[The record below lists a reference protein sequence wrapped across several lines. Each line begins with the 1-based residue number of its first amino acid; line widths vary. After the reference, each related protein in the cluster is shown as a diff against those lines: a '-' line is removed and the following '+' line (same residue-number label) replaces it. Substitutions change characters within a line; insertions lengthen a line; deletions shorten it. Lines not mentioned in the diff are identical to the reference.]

1 MSMCENCGER
11 EAVVHLTQ
19 IVDNTI
25 TTLNLC
31 EPCAAEKGIETG
43 AHAAKFPLGDFL
55 ASLGEGPGAAGVAAE
70 ADAACP
76 SCGATLRDFR
86 QTGRLGCADC
96 YRAFESQLRDLL
108 RRVHGNAQHVGE
120 RYRGAGASPAQPAA
134 NDARP
139 GPGDT
144 LPELRERLRCAV
156 EAEDFES
163 AARLRDA
170 IRGLE

>member
-1 MSMCENCGER
+1 MSLCQNCGER

-31 EPCAAEKGIETG
+31 EPCAAEQGVETG
-43 AHAAKFPLGDFL
+43 THAAKFPLGDFL

-70 ADAACP
+70 ADAGCP

-96 YRAFESQLRDLL
+96 YRAFEPQLRDLL
-108 RRVHGNAQHVGE
+108 RRVHGNAQHAGE
-120 RYRGAGASPAQPAA
+120 RYRGAAASPPPAA
-134 NDARP
+134 DDSSRAS
-139 GPGDT
+139 GDT
-144 LPELRERLRCAV
+144 LPDLRERLRRAV
-156 EAEDFES
+156 EAEDFEL

>member
-1 MSMCENCGER
+1 VSRCENCGER

-31 EPCAAEKGIETG
+31 EPCAAEKGVETG
-43 AHAAKFPLGDFL
+43 LHAAKFPLGDFL

-96 YRAFESQLRDLL
+96 YRAFEPQLRDLL
-108 RRVHGNAQHVGE
+108 RRVHGNAQHAGE
-120 RYRGAGASPAQPAA
+120 RYRGAAASPPPAA
-134 NDARP
+134 DDSSRAS
-139 GPGDT
+139 GDT
-144 LPELRERLRCAV
+144 LPDLRERLRRAV
-156 EAEDFES
+156 EAEDFEL

>member
-1 MSMCENCGER
+1 VSLCENCGER

-31 EPCAAEKGIETG
+31 EPCAAEKGVETG
-43 AHAAKFPLGDFL
+43 GHAAKFPLGDFL
-55 ASLGEGPGAAGVAAE
+55 ASLGEGPSATE
-70 ADAACP
+70 ADAPCP

-86 QTGRLGCADC
+86 QTGRLGCAEC
-96 YRAFESQLRDLL
+96 YRAFEPQLRELL
-108 RRVHGNAQHVGE
+108 RRVHGNAQHAGE
-120 RYRGAGASPAQPAA
+120 RYRGAGVGEPAA
-134 NDARP
+134 AP
-139 GPGDT
+139 EAASAPGDA
-144 LPELRERLRCAV
+144 LPELREKLRRSI
-156 EAEDFES
+156 EAEDFEQ